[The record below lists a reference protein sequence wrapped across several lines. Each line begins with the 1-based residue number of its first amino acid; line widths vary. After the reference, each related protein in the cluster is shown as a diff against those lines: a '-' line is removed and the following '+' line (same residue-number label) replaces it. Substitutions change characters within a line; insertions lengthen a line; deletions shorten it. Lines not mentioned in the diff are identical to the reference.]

1 MSTCPTCQF
10 LISDGT
16 DGCEFC
22 DGTAHDVDPPG
33 GTPFLTGQPLDEGAL
48 ADAESS
54 GSSRVALVLS
64 EADRHPAATFSSTA
78 VSRVAASSAVAA
90 GGTPG
95 ATTGLVFPAPYPE
108 PLGTKATGLF
118 EFTANRAEPTPVI
131 DPIGVTVTTRPS
143 TLLIVICLLVGLALL
158 GVGTLLLA
166 AAI

>member
-16 DGCEFC
+16 EGCEFC
-22 DGTAHDVDPPG
+22 DGTAHDTDPSE
-33 GTPFLTGQPLDEGAL
+33 GTPFLTGQPFDENDLAGAESADSSRRALAL
-48 ADAESS
+48 AD
-54 GSSRVALVLS
+54 V
-64 EADRHPAATFSSTA
+64 DRHPAATFSRSAVSTA
-78 VSRVAASSAVAA
+78 VVPTGS
-90 GGTPG
+90 PG

-118 EFTANRAEPTPVI
+118 EFSANRAEPTPVI

-143 TLLIVICLLVGLALL
+143 TLLIAIFLLVGLALL